1 MNAAL
6 IKWGLIGALVLALMA
21 GSAYA
26 AWTWQ
31 ANAYGKQL
39 AAQSASFQADLTA
52 INNAGAAQT
61 SKALAQ
67 QQAAE
72 QKAADIDAQR
82 TQEKA
87 HDLAENESLRQQY
100 AATQAANEKLR
111 ADVAA
116 GTRRLRIAGS
126 CTADGGGGSG
136 VPSTSSTTSVGNAGT
151 VELSREA
158 GQAVFD
164 LRADLIRERSALRAL
179 QDYAKVCHPG

>member
-1 MNAAL
+1 MNETL
-6 IKWGLIGALVLALMA
+6 IKWAVAAGLVLLLMA
-21 GSAYA
+21 GSFYV
-26 AWTWQ
+26 AWAWQ
-31 ANAYGKQL
+31 ANSYGKQL
-39 AAQSASFQADLTA
+39 AAQSANFQADLTA
-52 INNAGAAQT
+52 TNNAGAAQT

-87 HDLAENESLRQQY
+87 HDLTENESLRQQY
-100 AATQAANEKLR
+100 AATQAANDQLR

-126 CTADGGGGSG
+126 CTASSGGSG
-136 VPSTSSTTSVGNAGT
+136 GVPSAASATGLGNAGT
-151 VELSREA
+151 VELSGEA

-164 LRADLIRERSALRAL
+164 LRAELIRERSALKAL

>member
-1 MNAAL
+1 MNETL
-6 IKWGLIGALVLALMA
+6 IKWGLAAGLVLALMA

-31 ANAYGKQL
+31 ANAYGEQL
-39 AAQSASFQADLTA
+39 ATQSANFQADLTA

-100 AATQAANEKLR
+100 AATQAANDQLR

-126 CTADGGGGSG
+126 CTANSGGGGG
-136 VPSTSSTTSVGNAGT
+136 VPNASSAASVGNAGT
-151 VELSREA
+151 VELSGEA